1 LISADT
7 PDTKGKGEEEVVMRK
22 PLALEE
28 SEILFG
34 ADPLQGIVAVELMGD
49 AAMRVFLRHGKK
61 LVAQDEPF
69 VPFILVEDEKLMKGF
84 KSPYRAERLS
94 AANEYKVLVLF
105 EGWEACQKARDH
117 LHKRTGES
125 ASSPQAPY
133 LYLSDPVHQ
142 FLLLTGKT
150 LFKGLSFKDIHR
162 VALDIETACAPG
174 FEFSNPE
181 REEDRILS
189 VALMDN
195 QGYSEVLFGREMEEK
210 EMLVSLGERITRL
223 DPDVIEGHN
232 LFNFDLEY
240 LRARAKRHGVS
251 LAWGRNGSLPQIR
264 RSRFTVAERMI
275 DFTRMDLFGRHVVD
289 TLFLL
294 QYYDV
299 TAREMESYGLKA
311 AAQHFGLAEEGRTY
325 IEGKDIQWSFDHDPE
340 ALKKYNLE
348 DVKETLALSE
358 LLGYPF
364 FLQARIFPYSYQNIF
379 VRGNATKINALFL
392 REYLRQR
399 ASVPKPKGGG
409 EFEGGYT
416 DVFVTGVVQHVVHCD
431 VASLYPSILLSY
443 RLKPAG
449 DTLNIFLPLLRDLR
463 EFRLEAKLRAKEAKV
478 PHEHDY
484 YEALQQTFKVL
495 INSFYGYL
503 GTEFHHFADQALA
516 AEVTRKGREIIH
528 KMIEWLAKEGAN
540 PVEMDTDGIY
550 FVPPEG
556 VKTEKKERDLV
567 GRLNESL
574 PEGIEVTMDGRYR
587 AMFSYKRK
595 NYALLDEKGELMIK
609 GSALRSRGMEK
620 YLREFLSEMIRLLLE
635 GRAGE
640 IEGLLNKSMAKLDHH
655 QFPISWLVKTEAL
668 GESPESYREKVREGK
683 RNPAALYELALASGR
698 SYRAGDQLSYYVT
711 GETKKVKVY
720 ENSKLTSMYD
730 PVSPDENV
738 AYYQDKLLALFAKF
752 REFLPKGESV
762 MAQAPRK
769 GKKPG
774 RSS

>member
-1 LISADT
+1 
-7 PDTKGKGEEEVVMRK
+7 MK

-28 SEILFG
+28 SEVLFG
-34 ADPLQGIVAVELMGD
+34 SDPLQGIVAVEPVGD
-49 AAMRVFLRHGKK
+49 RTMRLFLRRGKS
-61 LVAQDEPF
+61 LVTQDEPF
-69 VPFILVEDEKLMKGF
+69 VPFILMEDEKLLKGF
-84 KSPYRAERLS
+84 KNPYKTEPLS
-94 AANEYKVLVLF
+94 SANEYRVLVIF

-117 LHKRTGES
+117 LRRRTGES
-125 ASSPQAPY
+125 ASSPRAPY
-133 LYLSDPVHQ
+133 LYVSDPAQQ
-142 FLLLTGKT
+142 FLLFTGKT
-150 LFKGLSFKDIHR
+150 LFKGLAFRDLRRLAI
-162 VALDIETACAPG
+162 DIETACAPG

-189 VALMDN
+189 IALMDN
-195 QGYSEVLFGREMEEK
+195 QGHAEVLFGGEMGEREM
-210 EMLVSLGERITRL
+210 LLSLGERITRL

-240 LRARAKRHGVS
+240 LRARARRHRVP
-251 LAWGRNGSLPQIR
+251 LAWGRDGSPPQVR
-264 RSRFTVAERMI
+264 RSRFTVAERII

-311 AAQHFGLAEEGRTY
+311 AAKHFGLAEEGRTY
-325 IEGKDIQWSFDHDPE
+325 IEGKDIQWFFDHDPE
-340 ALKKYNLE
+340 SLKKYNLE

-379 VRGNATKINALFL
+379 VRGNATKIDALFL
-392 REYLRQR
+392 REYLRRR
-399 ASVPKPKGGG
+399 ASIPKPKGG
-409 EFEGGYT
+409 EAFEGGYT

-443 RLKPAG
+443 SLKPAG
-449 DTLNIFLPLLRDLR
+449 DTLDVFLPLLRDLR
-463 EFRLEAKLRAKEAKV
+463 AFRLEAKGRAQEAAD

-484 YEALQQTFKVL
+484 YQALQQTFKIL

-503 GTEFHHFADQALA
+503 GTDLHHFADQTLA

-528 KMIEWLAKEGAN
+528 KMIEWLRKEGAS
-540 PVEMDTDGIY
+540 PVEIDTDGIY

-556 VKTEKKERDLV
+556 VKTEQEEKALV
-567 GRLNESL
+567 EHLNESL
-574 PEGIEVTMDGRYR
+574 PEGIEVGMDGRYK

-595 NYALLDEKGELMIK
+595 NYALLEEKDELMIK

-640 IEGLLNKSMAKLDHH
+640 IEGLREKTMGRLEHH
-655 QFPISWLVKTEAL
+655 QVPISWLAKTEAL
-668 GESPESYREKVREGK
+668 GETPESYREKVKGGK

-711 GETKKVKVY
+711 GETKRVKVY
-720 ENSKLTSMYD
+720 ESSKLASLYD
-730 PVSPDENV
+730 PTSPDENV
-738 AYYQDKLLALFAKF
+738 PYYRDKLLNLVEKF
-752 REFLPKGESV
+752 KEFLPKGESEK
-762 MAQAPRK
+762 AGGPTRRK
-769 GKKPG
+769 RALKKRPAHDQQG
-774 RSS
+774 VLQ

>member
-1 LISADT
+1 
-7 PDTKGKGEEEVVMRK
+7 MMK

-28 SEILFG
+28 SEVLFG
-34 ADPLQGIVAVELMGD
+34 EDSLQGIVAVEPSGD
-49 AAMRVFLRHGKK
+49 GTMRLFLRQGNDITTK
-61 LVAQDEPF
+61 DEPF
-69 VPFILVEDEKLMKGF
+69 VPFILVEDEKSMKGF
-84 KSPYRAERLS
+84 KQPFRAEPLS
-94 AANEYKVLVLF
+94 GTNEYRFLLLF
-105 EGWEACQKARDH
+105 EGWEGCQKARGH
-117 LHKRTGES
+117 LQKKTGAT

-133 LYLSDPVHQ
+133 LYISDPVHQ
-142 FLLLTGKT
+142 FLILTGKT
-150 LFKGLSFKDIHR
+150 LFKGLAFKDIHR
-162 VALDIETACAPG
+162 LALDIETACAQG

-181 REEDRILS
+181 REEDRIVS
-189 VALMDN
+189 IALMDN
-195 QGYSEVLFGREMEEK
+195 RGYSDVLFGREMEER
-210 EMLVSLGERITRL
+210 EMLAELEERVTRL

-240 LRARAKRHGVS
+240 IRARAKRHGVS
-251 LAWGRNGSLPQIR
+251 LRWGRDGSVPQIR
-264 RSRFTVAERMI
+264 RSRFAVAERTI
-275 DFTRMDLFGRHVVD
+275 DFTRMDIFGRHVVD
-289 TLFLL
+289 TFFLL

-299 TAREMESYGLKA
+299 AARELESYGLKA

-340 ALKKYNLE
+340 SLKKYNLE
-348 DVKETLALSE
+348 DAKETLALSE

-431 VASLYPSILLSY
+431 VASLYPSILLTY
-443 RLKPAG
+443 GLKPEG
-449 DTLNIFLPLLRDLR
+449 DTLNVFLPLLKDLR
-463 EFRLEAKLRAKEAKV
+463 AFRLEAKRRAGEARA

-503 GTEFHHFADQALA
+503 GTELHHFADQALA

-528 KMIEWLAKEGAN
+528 NMIDWLRKERAT
-540 PVEMDTDGIY
+540 PVEIDTDGIY
-550 FVPPEG
+550 FVPPKG
-556 VKTEKKERDLV
+556 VETEMKERALV
-567 GRLNESL
+567 ERLNQSL
-574 PEGIEVTMDGRYR
+574 PEGIEVSMDGRYR

-595 NYALLDEKGELMIK
+595 NYALLDEKGELMVK

-635 GRAGE
+635 GRAGD
-640 IEGLLNKSMAKLDHH
+640 IAGLFWKSMEKLERH
-655 QFPISWLVKTEAL
+655 QFPIGWLAKTEAL
-668 GESPESYREKVREGK
+668 SESLDTYREKVTGGK
-683 RNPAALYELALASGR
+683 RNPSALYELALGSGR

-711 GETKKVKVY
+711 GERKRVKVY
-720 ENSKLTSMYD
+720 ENSKLSSLYD

-738 AYYQDKLLALFAKF
+738 PYYQDKLLALFEKF
-752 REFLPKGESV
+752 REFLPKGEPV
-762 MAQAPRK
+762 AAQGAKK
-769 GKKPG
+769 GKK
-774 RSS
+774 RRAD

>member
-1 LISADT
+1 
-7 PDTKGKGEEEVVMRK
+7 MK

-28 SEILFG
+28 SEVLFG
-34 ADPLQGIVAVELMGD
+34 SDSLQGIVAVEPLGD
-49 AAMRVFLRHGKK
+49 SAMRLFLRHGKK
-61 LVAQDEPF
+61 LAARDEPF
-69 VPFILVEDEKLMKGF
+69 LPFVLVEDEKLMKGF
-84 KSPYRAERLS
+84 KNPYRAERLS
-94 AANEYKVLVLF
+94 TANEYKVLVLF
-105 EGWEACQKARDH
+105 EGWDACQKARDH
-117 LHKRTGES
+117 LRKRTAES

-189 VALMDN
+189 IALMDN
-195 QGYSEVLFGREMEEK
+195 RGYSEVLFGRVMEEK
-210 EMLVSLGERITRL
+210 KMVVSLGDRIARL

-240 LRARAKRHGVS
+240 IRARAKRHRVP
-251 LAWGRNGSLPQIR
+251 LAWGRDGSLPQIR

-325 IEGKDIQWSFDHDPE
+325 IEGKDIQWTFDHDPE
-340 ALKKYNLE
+340 SLKKYNLE

-443 RLKPAG
+443 SLKPAG

-463 EFRLEAKLRAKEAKV
+463 EFRLEAKRRAREAQS

-503 GTEFHHFADQALA
+503 GTEFHHFADQELA

-528 KMIEWLAKEGAN
+528 QMIEWLAKEGAT
-540 PVEMDTDGIY
+540 PVEIDTDGIY

-556 VKTEKKERDLV
+556 GKTEKRERELV
-567 GRLNESL
+567 ERLNDSL
-574 PEGIEVTMDGRYR
+574 PEGIEVSMDGRYR

-620 YLREFLSEMIRLLLE
+620 YLREFLSEMIRSLLE

-640 IEGLLNKSMAKLDHH
+640 VEGLLKRSMDKLEHH
-655 QFPISWLVKTEAL
+655 QLPIAWLEKTEAL
-668 GESPESYREKVREGK
+668 SESPDIYREKVKQGK

-720 ENSKLTSMYD
+720 ENSKLASMYD
-730 PVSPDENV
+730 PLSPDENV
-738 AYYQDKLLALFAKF
+738 PYYQDKLLALLAKF
-752 REFLPKGESV
+752 REFLPKGETV
-762 MAQAPRK
+762 TTQEPKK
-769 GKKPG
+769 GKKPLKKG
-774 RSS
+774 RFPSSKEERHGH

>member
-1 LISADT
+1 MKL
-7 PDTKGKGEEEVVMRK
+7 
-22 PLALEE
+22 LALEE
-28 SEILFG
+28 SEVLFG
-34 ADPLQGIVAVELMGD
+34 SDPLQGIVAVEPSGD
-49 AAMRVFLRHGKK
+49 RAMRLFLRRGKR
-61 LVAQDEPF
+61 LVAQEEPF
-69 VPFILVEDEKLMKGF
+69 VSFILVEDEKLMKGF
-84 KSPYRAERLS
+84 KNPYRVERLS
-94 AANEYKVLVLF
+94 TVNEYKVLVVF
-105 EGWEACQKARDH
+105 EGWDACQKARDH

-125 ASSPQAPY
+125 ASSPHAPY
-133 LYLSDPVHQ
+133 LYVSDPVHQ

-150 LFKGLSFKDIHR
+150 LFKGLAFKDLHR
-162 VALDIETACAPG
+162 MALDIETACAPG

-189 VALMDN
+189 IALMDN
-195 QGYSEVLFGREMEEK
+195 QGYSEVIFGKDMEEK
-210 EMLVSLGERITRL
+210 EMLASLGERITRL

-240 LRARAKRHGVS
+240 LRARAKRHGVP
-251 LAWGRNGSLPQIR
+251 LAWGRDGSSPRIR
-264 RSRFTVAERMI
+264 RSRFTVAERII
-275 DFTRMDLFGRHVVD
+275 DFTRMDIFGRHVVD
-289 TLFLL
+289 TYFLL

-325 IEGKDIQWSFDHDPE
+325 IEGKDIQWFFDHDPE
-340 ALKKYNLE
+340 SLKKYNLE

-392 REYLRQR
+392 REYLKQR

-416 DVFVTGVVQHVVHCD
+416 DVFVTGVVPHVVHCD

-443 RLKPAG
+443 SLKPVS
-449 DTLNIFLPLLRDLR
+449 DTLNVFLPLLRDLR
-463 EFRLEAKLRAKEAKV
+463 DFRLEAKRRAKEARD
-478 PHEHDY
+478 PHERDY
-484 YEALQQTFKVL
+484 YQALQQTFKIL
-495 INSFYGYL
+495 TNSFYGYL
-503 GTEFHHFADQALA
+503 GTELHPFADQALA

-528 KMIEWLAKEGAN
+528 KMIDWLRKEGAT
-540 PVEMDTDGIY
+540 PVEIDTDGIY
-550 FVPPEG
+550 FVPPER
-556 VKTEKKERDLV
+556 VKTEKQEKDLV
-567 GRLNESL
+567 ERLNESL
-574 PEGIEVTMDGRYR
+574 AEGIEVGMDGRYR
-587 AMFSYKRK
+587 AMFSYKKK
-595 NYALLDEKGELMIK
+595 NYALLDSKGELMIK

-635 GRAGE
+635 ERAGE
-640 IEGLLNKSMAKLDHH
+640 IEGLLKKAMARLEHH
-655 QFPISWLVKTEAL
+655 QFPISELAKTEAL
-668 GESPESYREKVREGK
+668 SESPDIYKEKVKQGK

-720 ENSKLTSMYD
+720 ENSKLASLYD

-738 AYYQDKLLALFAKF
+738 PYYQDKLFALMEKF
-752 REFLPKGESV
+752 KEFLPEG
-762 MAQAPRK
+762 AAPTGQAVRRS
-769 GKKPG
+769 KKG
-774 RSS
+774 RSSKN